1 MPRVVRTLL
10 ATAFYLCALAPP
22 VLAAATA
29 GVDAKATGSAI
40 DAALQNPQRPQEDLD
55 RDARSKPKEV
65 LAFFGVQPGM
75 TVVDLFAGSGYYTE
89 IVSRIV
95 GPKGKVFLHNNAEY
109 LNFVG
114 KDVEQR
120 LAGGRLPNVQR
131 LDAELGE
138 LGIDD
143 ASVDLVLLIMSYH
156 DVYYTADA
164 WSIDPISFFGE
175 VRAMLKPGGAL
186 GIVDHSAQ
194 AGTANHV
201 VQTLHRI
208 DEKFA
213 IEDITSRGFE
223 LVGKLDALR
232 NPADDRTVNV
242 FEPSVRG
249 KTDQFVLKFV
259 KTEVSTIAA
268 PRP

>member
-1 MPRVVRTLL
+1 MTIPFRR
-10 ATAFYLCALAPP
+10 ALP
-22 VLAAATA
+22 LAALLVAFIVPIPTA
-29 GVDAKATGSAI
+29 ADAI
-40 DAALQNPQRPQEDLD
+40 DEALKHPQRPEEDFD

-65 LAFFGVQPGM
+65 LGFFGVKPGM

-89 IVSRIV
+89 IISRIV
-95 GPKGKVFLHNNAEY
+95 GPRGKVYLHNNAEY

-120 LAGGRLPNVQR
+120 LAGGRLPNVKR
-131 LDAELGE
+131 LDAEIGE

-143 ASVDLVLLIMSYH
+143 ATVDMVIMVMTYH
-156 DVYYTADA
+156 DIYYTADS

-175 VRAMLKPGGAL
+175 IRAMMKPGAVL
-186 GIVDHSAQ
+186 GIVDHTAQ
-194 AGTANHV
+194 PGTANHV
-201 VQTLHRI
+201 VQSLHRI

-213 IEDITSRGFE
+213 VNDIVSRGFE
-223 LVGKLDALR
+223 YKGSLDVLR
-232 NPADDRTVNV
+232 NSTDDHTVNV

-259 KTEVSTIAA
+259 KK
-268 PRP
+268 

>member
-1 MPRVVRTLL
+1 MRRVWTVWLWL
-10 ATAFYLCALAPP
+10 VCVWP
-22 VLAAATA
+22 AAAHA
-29 GVDAKATGSAI
+29 DAI
-40 DAALQNPQRPQEDLD
+40 DDALQNPQRREEDLD
-55 RDARSKPKEV
+55 RDPRSKPKEV
-65 LAFFGVQPGM
+65 LSFFGVKPGM

-89 IVSRIV
+89 IIARVV
-95 GPKGKVFLHNNAEY
+95 GPRGKVYLHNNAEY

-131 LDAELGE
+131 LDAEIGE
-138 LGIDD
+138 LGMED
-143 ASVDLVLLIMSYH
+143 ASVDMVIMVMTYH
-156 DVYYTADA
+156 DIYYTADS

-175 VRAMLKPGGAL
+175 VRAMMKPGGIL

-194 AGTANHV
+194 PGTGNHV

-213 IEDITSRGFE
+213 VDDIVSRGFE
-223 LVGKLDALR
+223 FKGALDVLR

-242 FEPSVRG
+242 FEPAVRG
-249 KTDQFVLKFV
+249 KTDQFVLKFT
-259 KTEVSTIAA
+259 KK
-268 PRP
+268 